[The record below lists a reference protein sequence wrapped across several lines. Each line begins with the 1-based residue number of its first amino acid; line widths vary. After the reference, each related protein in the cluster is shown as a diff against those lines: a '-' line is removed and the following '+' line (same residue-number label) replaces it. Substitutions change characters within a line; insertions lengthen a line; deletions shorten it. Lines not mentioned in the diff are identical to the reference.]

1 MIQDIEDIIFFTLEG
16 SFEALEITRSVSI
29 EPEIEESYLII
40 RGIAGNDEYNFK
52 MTYSSLFMAH
62 EDDTLNTYLLD
73 ERDKVFKR
81 K

>member
-29 EPEIEESYLII
+29 EPETEESYLII

-52 MTYSSLFMAH
+52 MTYSSLLMAH
-62 EDDTLNTYLLD
+62 EDDTLNAYLLH
-73 ERDKVFKR
+73 ERDKIFN
-81 K
+81 